1 VKPGVPGALNYG
13 IAPVRLTSRYLPWGD
28 FNHNVPEHHLDAN
41 GAPNCDTCHKAKSSA
56 HAQDVMLPGIA
67 QCGTC
72 HGKTK
77 AQAPMAAS
85 SDCAECHGF
94 HNPGLPASSRRREL
108 AQNALIRTQ

>member
-1 VKPGVPGALNYG
+1 MKPGAALNYV

-41 GAPNCDTCHKAKSSA
+41 GAPNCDTCHKAKGSA

-77 AQAPMAAS
+77 AQAPMAAG

-94 HNPGLPASSRRREL
+94 HNPGLPASSRQREL